1 MKKIIF
7 LTTLLG
13 FSTASQAGLHVEFK
27 NVNNLNNNNGGNNSR
42 VYVCT
47 LQPFRDVFA
56 DVGITEDI
64 ARYKVKQRCEKS
76 QGENSIFCKAKE
88 AQCVASSLAFGIDT
102 NRNNGISIYSSNN
115 QMGTSVN
122 ITHDEPN
129 LSIYNF
135 DNRMSSYDIPSG
147 WTVRFYEGTNYTGGF
162 YTRKGGDGN
171 ATGFD
176 NKVSSIKILSTF

>member
-1 MKKIIF
+1 
-7 LTTLLG
+7 
-13 FSTASQAGLHVEFK
+13 
-27 NVNNLNNNNGGNNSR
+27 
-42 VYVCT
+42 
-47 LQPFRDVFA
+47 
-56 DVGITEDI
+56 
-64 ARYKVKQRCEKS
+64 
-76 QGENSIFCKAKE
+76 
-88 AQCVASSLAFGIDT
+88 
-102 NRNNGISIYSSNN
+102 
-115 QMGTSVN
+115 MGTSVN